1 MPKTKKPD
9 FNCDV
14 NGSIMVVSALRYAL
28 GRHTYVPVAVQDWIK
43 FNWKDLD
50 EKTKC
55 NVVRDVF
62 EHLYESQRESTSL
75 RITTSWQF
83 DLKSWEDFGIEMYG
97 NLSEEN
103 KKFIYENMK
112 GSVMITWF
120 DKELY
125 PKL

>member
-55 NVVRDVF
+55 NVIRDVF
-62 EHLYESQRESTSL
+62 EYLYESRKESPA
-75 RITTSWQF
+75 SWQF
-83 DLKSWEDFGIEMYG
+83 DLKSWENFGIEMHG

-103 KKFIYENMK
+103 KKYIHESMMGTAEK
-112 GSVMITWF
+112 ITWF
-120 DKELY
+120 DKELCL
-125 PKL
+125 KLL